1 MNQKLDI
8 LAFGAHPDDVEIS
21 AGGML
26 ISEVKQGKKVGIIDL
41 TYGEL
46 GTRGT
51 VEIRKKEADAAA
63 EIIGCAVRENLGFKD
78 GFFQNDEAHQRIVIT
93 AIRKYCPDIVIVNS
107 PDDRHPD
114 HGRASALVKESAF
127 LSGLRKIITAKED
140 GSDAWR
146 PKAVYAYMQFY
157 PFTPDFVYDISHVME
172 EKMACILA
180 HKSQFYDPNSTEPPT
195 VIASEHFRDNLIS
208 RASEYGLQ
216 ASFRYGEPFKTFRLP
231 GIQSLQHLM

>member
-26 ISEVKQGKKVGIIDL
+26 ISEVRQGKKVGIIDL

-51 VEIRKKEADAAA
+51 VEIRKEEAANAAQ
-63 EIIGCAVRENLGFKD
+63 IIGCAVRENLGFKD
-78 GFFQNDEAHQRIVIT
+78 GFFQNDEAHQLAVIA
-93 AIRKYCPDIVIVNS
+93 AIRKYQPEIVLVNS

-114 HGRASALVKESAF
+114 HGRASALVRESAF
-127 LSGLRKIITAKED
+127 LAGLRKIITDKKD

-146 PKAVYAYMQFY
+146 PKAIYAYMQFY
-157 PFTPDFVYDISHVME
+157 QFQADFVYDISHVLD

-180 HKSQFYDPNSTEPPT
+180 HKSQFYDPNSSEPTT
-195 VIASEHFRDNLIS
+195 VIASEHFKDNLIS

-216 ASFRYGEPFKTFRLP
+216 AGFRFGEPYKVFRLP
-231 GIQSLQHLM
+231 GIKSLGDLF

>member
-51 VEIRKKEADAAA
+51 VEIRKKEAEAAA

-78 GFFQNDEAHQRIVIT
+78 GFFQNDEAHQRIVIA
-93 AIRKYCPDIVIVNS
+93 AIRKYRPEIVIVNS

-127 LSGLRKIITAKED
+127 LSGLRKIITGKED

-146 PKAVYAYMQFY
+146 PKAIYAYMQFY
-157 PFTPDFVYDISHVME
+157 QFKADFVYDISHVME

-195 VIASEHFRDNLIS
+195 LIASEHFRDNLIS

-216 ASFRYGEPFKTFRLP
+216 AGFRYGEPFKTFRLP